1 VTGFAFGAIGFVAL
15 GAALLV
21 VTSRN
26 VVRAALW
33 LVVTMAALAAEYV
46 LLAAPFVAWVQVLI
60 YIGAIV
66 VLMLFAVMLTQ
77 APTGASRELD
87 SPNKPAAA
95 VVAIACLGALSAVLL
110 QAFRDSKLDLD
121 AATKS
126 GAHVTGEVLFRAYTL
141 PFELI
146 SLLLLAALVGAIVL
160 SRRDVGDE
168 VASA

>member
-1 VTGFAFGAIGFVAL
+1 MTGFAFGAIGFLAF
-15 GAALLV
+15 ASAILV

-33 LVVTMAALAAEYV
+33 LVVTMAALAGEYV

-77 APTGASRELD
+77 APTGPSKELD

-95 VVAIACLGALSAVLL
+95 IVAVASLAALVAVLL
-110 QAFRDSKLDLD
+110 QAFKDAQLNLD
-121 AATKS
+121 AATK
-126 GAHVTGEVLFRAYTL
+126 GNAEVTGDVIFRAYTL
-141 PFELI
+141 PFELVSI
-146 SLLLLAALVGAIVL
+146 LLLAALIGAIVL
-160 SRRDVGDE
+160 SRRDVSDE
-168 VASA
+168 ASA